1 MAYCKKCGA
10 YIPDGLSACLA
21 CGYDDAAANAAAEAA
36 RKQSA
41 RAAQQ
46 AQPKTEQGETIEDIM
61 ARHRRLQQEKNRQW
75 AEQEKQR
82 RERQAENRQWAQEEF
97 ARRQAEREVKAEEE
111 ARRRAEEE
119 ARQRTYRQTR
129 ASAPAQSGSG
139 NTALAAL
146 SSSGTAS
153 PNQTM

>member
-61 ARHRRLQQEKNRQW
+61 ARHRRLQQEK
-75 AEQEKQR
+75 
-82 RERQAENRQWAQEEF
+82 
-97 ARRQAEREVKAEEE
+97 
-111 ARRRAEEE
+111 
-119 ARQRTYRQTR
+119 
-129 ASAPAQSGSG
+129 P
-139 NTALAAL
+139 ALAQAL
-146 SSSGTAS
+146 LMHIEGHRALMS
-153 PNQTM
+153 PNTTQS